1 MDKTQIRTVENGPQ
15 TFGHPSGLFYL
26 FFAELWERFSFYG
39 MRALL
44 TLYMVNNLFRELSN
58 GEEVSIG
65 IYAAY
70 GALVYATPVIGGNMA
85 DKFLGYRKSIMLG
98 AVLMA
103 LGHFIM
109 AFESEFFFFG
119 ALGLLI
125 VGNGF
130 FKPNISTMV
139 GSLYPDGDKRR
150 DAGFTIF
157 YMGINAGAFLA
168 PLVCGWLGFTYGWH
182 WGFGAA
188 GVGML
193 AGLIVFMIGSRNG
206 VFLDVGHQ
214 PEKWQKRKVLG
225 GNVANVI
232 YMGALLLVPI
242 ASFLVYFNDFH
253 IPLLGELM
261 EALLITV
268 GIIILAYLIYYM
280 VKSEKVVWHR
290 MFVVLILTVFIT
302 VFWSFFEQAGSSLT
316 LFAER
321 NVNLTFLNASQT
333 NAINPFYIIVLAV
346 PFSVMWTMLDTKRLN
361 PSTPIKFA
369 LGIVQLGLGFG
380 VFAFSA
386 HHMDST
392 GGVPFLYLAAGYF
405 LITTGEMFISP
416 IGLSKVTE
424 LSPKTIVSL
433 MMGVWFL
440 SSAFAHHISGIIAKL
455 TVDEVTTEYVERSG
469 VINSFTEMVTGE
481 DQNLVGRFNFD
492 FQNALVAVLDTSSI
506 NQAKVKNSEGEV
518 TSINL
523 TKLQLPT
530 AANVDKLV
538 DVTKRMAVVNEK
550 WAETTPEKVKKA
562 EALKPMVVNLAITD
576 TVNPDRP
583 KELFY
588 VFYDQFFAYQNS
600 PTQQDAQ
607 EILDLTDN
615 TEKTEKLEKFA
626 SVVSKAEALEKVK
639 KFNATKKE
647 MMEYNRSWA
656 ENAMNFGEKYAEFKQ
671 SVGKVKGLSNYVKVF
686 SQITFFALV
695 FGLIAL
701 ILSPFLKRMMHGIK

>member
-1 MDKTQIRTVENGPQ
+1 MSTTSTQSVENGPQ

-58 GEEVSIG
+58 GEEISIG

-85 DKFLGYRKSIMLG
+85 DRFLGYRKSIMLG

-139 GSLYPDGDKRR
+139 GSLYPPGDKRR

-168 PLVCGWLGFTYGWH
+168 PLVCGWLGETYGWH

-193 AGLIVFMIGSRNG
+193 IGLVVFALGSRNG
-206 VFLDVGHQ
+206 IFLDVGLQ
-214 PEKWQKRKVLG
+214 PEKWQKEKVFG
-225 GNVANVI
+225 TNVANVI
-232 YMGALLLVPI
+232 YFGAALLVPI
-242 ASFLVYFNDFH
+242 ASFLVYFNDLH
-253 IPLLGELM
+253 IPGLGELM
-261 EALLITV
+261 EALLIAV
-268 GIIILAYLIYYM
+268 GIIILGYLIYYM
-280 VKSEKVVWHR
+280 SRSEKVVWQR
-290 MFVVLILTVFIT
+290 LFVVLVLTVFIT

-346 PFSVMWTMLDTKRLN
+346 PFSLLWTFLDTKRLN

-369 LGIVQLGLGFG
+369 LGILQLGLGFG

-386 HHMDST
+386 HQMDST
-392 GGVPFLYLAAGYF
+392 GSVPFFYLAAGYF

-424 LSPKTIVSL
+424 LSPKAIVSL

-440 SSAFAHHISGIIAKL
+440 SSAFAHHISGVIAKL
-455 TVDEVTTEYVERSG
+455 TVEEATTEYVEKSG
-469 VINSFTEMVTGE
+469 VINGFVEAFTGE
-481 DQNLVGRFNFD
+481 DQNKVGRFNFD
-492 FQNALVAVLDTSSI
+492 FQKALVAVLDTSWI
-506 NQAKVKNSEGEV
+506 NQSKIKDGEGNV
-518 TSINL
+518 TGMDYS
-523 TKLQLPT
+523 KLELPSGEDLNQLIGAT
-530 AANVDKLV
+530 QA
-538 DVTKRMAVVNEK
+538 MATVNDK
-550 WAETTPEKVKKA
+550 WAEAAPGNVKLA
-562 EALKPMVVNLAITD
+562 EELKPMAAALSYTD
-576 TVNPDRP
+576 TLNPNRP
-583 KELFY
+583 KEYFFE
-588 VFYDQFFAYQNS
+588 FYDQFFAFENS
-600 PTQQDAQ
+600 PTQKDAQ
-607 EILDLTDN
+607 KLLAMDEGA
-615 TEKTEKLEKFA
+615 EKTEKLEKFGQVA
-626 SVVSKAEALEKVK
+626 AKAQAMEKVK
-639 KFNATKKE
+639 VFNATKDK
-647 MMEYNRSWA
+647 MVQYNAEWA
-656 ENAMNFGEKYAEFKQ
+656 NNAFAFAKKYSAFKK

-686 SQITFFALV
+686 SQITFFAL
-695 FGLIAL
+695 FFALIAML
-701 ILSPFLKRMMHGIK
+701 LSPILKRMMHGIK